1 MPLTKGIL
9 NTPLAVRYFSKLY
22 VSKNRIIDFYQC
34 PDETRLSLNGLD
46 INNLVSYGADNASV
60 NYGRHH
66 SVYTNIKQ
74 LCPKLISSNC
84 NCHVIHNCARFGC
97 KLLTHDVE
105 LLVMKISKNFLPLPR
120 EYKS

>member
-1 MPLTKGIL
+1 MGKKIGSLTFINALIKLLIL
-9 NTPLAVRYFSKLY
+9 FQAILY
-22 VSKNRIIDFYQC
+22 LGFLKI
-34 PDETRLSLNGLD
+34 D

-84 NCHVIHNCARFGC
+84 NCHVIHNFARIW
-97 KLLTHDVE
+97 
-105 LLVMKISKNFLPLPR
+105 M
-120 EYKS
+120 